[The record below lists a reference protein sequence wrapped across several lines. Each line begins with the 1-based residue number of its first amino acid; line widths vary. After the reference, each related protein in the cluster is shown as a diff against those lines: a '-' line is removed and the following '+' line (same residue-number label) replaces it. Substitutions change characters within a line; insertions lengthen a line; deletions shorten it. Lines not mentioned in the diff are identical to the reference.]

1 MKGFIFG
8 DQIDSWIAVAVFGV
22 FIGMFIVGALGLSF
36 LVSPRRRGAI
46 KQSPYESGIEPVG
59 LARKRVNSHFYL
71 LGLLF
76 LLFDV
81 ELVFFYPWV
90 RIFGSSQMENSE
102 RILLLAGMGIFAL
115 LLFFAYIYAWRKGVF
130 RWPQ

>member
-1 MKGFIFG
+1 MKGFIFN

-22 FIGMFIVGALGLSF
+22 FIGIFIIGALGLSL
-36 LVSPRRRGAI
+36 LVSPRRKGSI

-59 LARKRVNSHFYL
+59 LARKRINSHFYL

-90 RIFGSSQMENSE
+90 RIFGSPQMTGPE
-102 RILLLAGMGIFAL
+102 RLLLLAGMGIFAL
-115 LLFFAYIYAWRKGVF
+115 LLLFAYIYAWRKGVF